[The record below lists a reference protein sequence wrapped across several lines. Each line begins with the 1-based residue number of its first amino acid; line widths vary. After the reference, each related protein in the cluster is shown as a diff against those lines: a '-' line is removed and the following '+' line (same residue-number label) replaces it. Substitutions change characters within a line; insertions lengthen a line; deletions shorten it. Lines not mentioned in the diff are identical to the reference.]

1 MISRKYGAEIAQKVS
16 EDANMIVAEGG
27 ILTDKGRDML
37 NKFDQDLIEKSLNP
51 GTTADLTASSVMV
64 ALLDEYHG

>member
-1 MISRKYGAEIAQKVS
+1 
-16 EDANMIVAEGG
+16 MIVAEGG

-37 NKFDQDLIEKSLNP
+37 NKFDQDLVEKNLNP

-64 ALLDEYHG
+64 ALLDEYKDNF